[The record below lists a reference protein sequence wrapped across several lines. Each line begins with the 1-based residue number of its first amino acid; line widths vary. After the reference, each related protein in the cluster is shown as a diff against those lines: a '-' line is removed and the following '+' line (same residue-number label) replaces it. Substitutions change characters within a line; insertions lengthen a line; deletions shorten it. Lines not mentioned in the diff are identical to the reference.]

1 MEQSSTGRDAVVSW
15 LKRNGNWLALALVA
29 VFFVL
34 PRFSPFAGLNHY
46 LNAGERLS
54 EWVLGRIERLF
65 ADYGY
70 HVVFLGVLLENSMFL
85 GLLVPGAII
94 LILGGLAAENGSINL
109 GLVIG
114 LGIAATLIGDT
125 LSYGIGRMG
134 WARALERRSMGGMVG
149 RVRDAM
155 ESDHRWIILAY
166 HFAGYSRMVGPAAA
180 GLFRIPYRRWAPLD
194 YAGGTLWVL
203 TFTLVGVVMG
213 LLGVEFGDTRRMVR
227 LMELLFTAMIV
238 AAIALTFYRES
249 RRRRRA
255 TGVPGG
261 PAAAVARVEDH

>member
-1 MEQSSTGRDAVVSW
+1 MEHSPAGRHAVAAW
-15 LKRNGNWLALALVA
+15 LKRNGTWLALALVA
-29 VFFVL
+29 VLFVL
-34 PRFSPFAGLNHY
+34 PRVSPFEGLNHH
-46 LNAGERLS
+46 LNVGERLS

-65 ADYGY
+65 TDYGY
-70 HVVFLGVLLENSMFL
+70 YVVFLGVLLENSMFL

-114 LGIAATLIGDT
+114 FGIAATLIGDT
-125 LSYGIGRMG
+125 VSYCVGRMG
-134 WARALERRSMGGMVG
+134 WARALERGSMAGMVR
-149 RVRDAM
+149 RVREAM

-227 LMELLFTAMIV
+227 LMELLFTALLAGAIV
-238 AAIALTFYRES
+238 LAFYREA
-249 RRRRRA
+249 RRRREAGEARLPA
-255 TGVPGG
+255 PAVVP
-261 PAAAVARVEDH
+261 AEDR